1 MSILLCSLILQANY
15 FARDVFTIRR
25 YQRMINQLSENK
37 EDLEI
42 NLARS
47 SSMENIED
55 FLKSQN
61 FQKVNKVKYIKVL
74 EASVARQR

>member
-1 MSILLCSLILQANY
+1 MSVLLCSLILQANY
-15 FARDVFTIRR
+15 FARDVFTIRK

-61 FQKVNKVKYIKVL
+61 FQKINKVKYIKVL
-74 EASVARQR
+74 EASVARQQ